1 MVLYTIFAWTAVV
14 VAGAAYY
21 WLYIRKAPLS
31 TSLLGLS
38 GPHSRESSSQGI
50 GSPTSQKRKR
60 KTVAPKRRVAS
71 LQTSGLFSGTSG
83 VSGDESEDEGSRI
96 KSQQQLQDERRGIA
110 ETKALRSSFPPEFIA
125 NCHQLTRSLQES

>member
-21 WLYIRKAPLS
+21 WLYIRKTPLS

-38 GPHSRESSSQGI
+38 GPHSRELSAQGI
-50 GSPTSQKRKR
+50 GSPTAQKRKR
-60 KTVAPKRRVAS
+60 KTAAPKRRVAS
-71 LQTSGLFSGTSG
+71 LQTSGLFSGASG
-83 VSGDESEDEGSRI
+83 VSGDESDDEAARI

-110 ETKALRSSFPPEFIA
+110 ETKALRSKFA
-125 NCHQLTRSLQES
+125 A